1 MLSDINH
8 KQVIRHDA
16 THFSY
21 MQSEGK
27 PILSTGDASR
37 CIVLHAGTSFIRP
50 VHVIQYPWFFC
61 LKPTAG
67 VLSYVLISWSN
78 QDPGRFTEGHS
89 CWSDSLSKLW
99 IHTCR
104 LFSPNLEETHQQPS
118 PHIVNMTEMQT
129 TSRSYLN
136 NLRVIS
142 LLYPLY
148 SLVLFDL
155 FQYVQFVQQVIAR
168 LPSVCAAG
176 QNSHV
181 QKGECSA
188 WLCKRIIGHVGVM
201 CRPNHFRH
209 FKQEPSFIDGW
220 SQHPV
225 KNT

>member
-1 MLSDINH
+1 MPPTSRTCSQKENLSFL
-8 KQVIRHDA
+8 QVMRR
-16 THFSY
+16 
-21 MQSEGK
+21 
-27 PILSTGDASR
+27 DAS
-37 CIVLHAGTSFIRP
+37 CCMPGTSFIRP

-104 LFSPNLEETHQQPS
+104 LFSPQSGRNPSTALSTYREYDWDANHEQELSQQPPGDFTVIPALQLGPIWS
-118 PHIVNMTEMQT
+118 ISVCPICSTSYNSSAFCLRSWTEQ
-129 TSRSYLN
+129 SRSK
-136 NLRVIS
+136 RWM
-142 LLYPLY
+142 
-148 SLVLFDL
+148 
-155 FQYVQFVQQVIAR
+155 QR
-168 LPSVCAAG
+168 LAL
-176 QNSHV
+176 Q
-181 QKGECSA
+181 E
-188 WLCKRIIGHVGVM
+188 
-201 CRPNHFRH
+201 NHFRH